1 MHYSV
6 ICESQQVSSCCCQ
19 FERNCS
25 KLELLE
31 AVECCRWR
39 STRWKCRWHFPS
51 PGFGSLAPHGTAAS
65 TATVRS
71 IGCPSIALLPT
82 LCRFHFTG
90 GSAIM
95 LCQFIY
101 IYIKLPQDFDREIS
115 ESLPGPLAANLGV
128 DEPWRWEASGL
139 ADLACPCE
147 CSPRDVRPSWLKQSH
162 EIDWSIIWW

>member
-1 MHYSV
+1 MCFWISILKLSKPGSWVLKFKSLSQCLLSYLQCRTVHYSV

-71 IGCPSIALLPT
+71 VGCPSIALLPT

-95 LCQFIY
+95 LCQFI
-101 IYIKLPQDFDREIS
+101 FIS
-115 ESLPGPLAANLGV
+115 NCLRISIARSLKV
-128 DEPWRWEASGL
+128 FQGL
-139 ADLACPCE
+139 WQQTWA
-147 CSPRDVRPSWLKQSH
+147 
-162 EIDWSIIWW
+162 